1 MALAILVGVLLAF
14 AINRWLVTITEVTSD
29 SMAPTLQVGET
40 ALVWRPGA
48 VQRGDIVLFDGRG
61 SFVGSDHPPVEYLK
75 RVVAVAGDRV
85 SCCQAGKVTVNGTP
99 IEEPY
104 VPAAAADDLAFDV
117 QVPPER
123 LWVMGDNRNRSSDS
137 RAHIGDPGG
146 GFVPTSRVQGTVR
159 AVIWP
164 PSAARSVS

>member
-1 MALAILVGVLLAF
+1 M
-14 AINRWLVTITEVTSD
+14 
-29 SMAPTLQVGET
+29 
-40 ALVWRPGA
+40 
-48 VQRGDIVLFDGRG
+48 LFDGRG

-75 RVVAVAGDRV
+75 RVIAVAGDRV

-117 QVPPER
+117 QVPPDR

-146 GFVPTSRVQGTVR
+146 GFVPTSRVQGTVE